1 MLLEVYQTDKRLKGF
16 ELKADIAENNVMR
29 EFVNVSINTTG
40 ICILAFIATVCLCC
54 SVCLIK
60 MGITLCAIFGIALSS
75 VFLLRVIIATYKYF
89 KTSYDLDIGRI
100 FAMQCSMHTFT
111 TLPSNWYSIEL
122 YIPTIMKTVTVLAR
136 GKANVFCELIHLSSS
151 WKLVKVGYKYF
162 LYRSNEVI

>member
-1 MLLEVYQTDKRLKGF
+1 MHTSFYCYGMPMLQRLSYKNGHY
-16 ELKADIAENNVMR
+16 IMCYIR
-29 EFVNVSINTTG
+29 Y
-40 ICILAFIATVCLCC
+40 
-54 SVCLIK
+54 
-60 MGITLCAIFGIALSS
+60 CAIKCISTTRYYRDLQ
-75 VFLLRVIIATYKYF
+75 VLQN
-89 KTSYDLDIGRI
+89 SYDLDIGRI